1 MGVGAQLKHA
11 WNAFLDRDED
21 NFRGRGR
28 ENFAT
33 FGAAY
38 GGRPDR
44 IRLHVGQERTIVASI
59 YTRIAIDFAQIMIR
73 HVRLD
78 PETQAY
84 TADMKT
90 KLNDC
95 LTLDPNIDQSARA
108 LKQDICLR
116 MFDKGTIAIVPV
128 DTTDEGPVNG
138 NTYDVNSLRVGEVV
152 QWWARHVQ
160 IDLYNDQTGLRER
173 VTLPKSSVAIIENP
187 FYPVMNELNSTL
199 RRLMRKL
206 SLLDYVDEQSGS
218 GKLDLIIQLPYTV
231 RSEQRRKQAKQ
242 RRDDMESQLMG
253 SKYGVAYTDGTE
265 KVIQLNRPAENNLLA
280 QVQSLKEELY
290 NELGITAAVMNGTAD
305 EAAMLNYIS
314 RTLEP
319 LLDAVCEEM
328 KRKFLTK
335 TARTQGQSIEY
346 FRDPFK
352 LVPMEKLAD
361 IIDKVI
367 RNEVFS
373 ANEVRQGIGVKP
385 SQEAKANKLNNP
397 NMPDYEALAGGSAP
411 ASASPAPDPNAG
423 QDVIAEA
430 SSILDDALKELGVPG

>member
-1 MGVGAQLKHA
+1 MGLGAQLKHA
-11 WNAFLDRDED
+11 WNAFLDRDDD
-21 NFRGRGR
+21 NFRSRGR
-28 ENFAT
+28 ENFAMY
-33 FGAAY
+33 GAAY

-44 IRLHVGQERTIVASI
+44 VRLRVSQERTIVASI

-73 HVRLD
+73 HVELEDGR
-78 PETQAY
+78 Y
-84 TADMKT
+84 KADMKT
-90 KLNDC
+90 SLNEC

-116 MFDKGTIAIVPV
+116 MFDKGCIAIVPV
-128 DTTDEGPVNG
+128 ETTDEGPVNS
-138 NTYDVNSLRVGEVV
+138 NSYDITQLRVGEIV
-152 QWWARHVQ
+152 QWFPRHVQ
-160 IDLYNDQTGLRER
+160 IDLYNDKTGLREL
-173 VTLPKSSVAIIENP
+173 VTLPKSAVAIVENP
-187 FYPVMNELNSTL
+187 FYAVMNELNSTL

-206 SLLDYVDEQSGS
+206 SLLDYVDEQSSS

-231 RSEQRRKQAKQ
+231 RSDSRRKQAQQ
-242 RRDDMESQLMG
+242 RRADMEEQLLN

-319 LLDAVCEEM
+319 LLDAVCEEI

-335 TARTQGQSIEY
+335 NARTRGQSIEY

-352 LVPMEKLAD
+352 LVPMAQLAEIVDKL
-361 IIDKVI
+361 I
-367 RNEVFS
+367 RNEVFT

-385 SQEAKANKLNNP
+385 SQDPKANQLNNP
-397 NMPDYEALAGGSAP
+397 NMPNETGVLP
-411 ASASPAPDPNAG
+411 ASPAPVPTGAE
-423 QDVIAEA
+423 QDVIVEA
-430 SSILDDALKELGVPG
+430 TKILDDALKELEEEPT

>member
-1 MGVGAQLKHA
+1 MGLGAQLMHA

-21 NFRGRGR
+21 NFRSRGR
-28 ENFAT
+28 ESFAT
-33 FGAAY
+33 YGAAY

-44 IRLHVGQERTIVASI
+44 LRLHVGQERTIVASI
-59 YTRIAIDFAQIMIR
+59 YTRIAIDFAQIVIR
-73 HVRLD
+73 HVELD
-78 PETQAY
+78 TESGMY
-84 TADMKT
+84 KT
-90 KLNDC
+90 DVNSNLNEC

-128 DTTDEGPVNG
+128 DTTDSPVNS
-138 NTYDVNSLRVGEVV
+138 NSYDVNSLRVGEVV
-152 QWWARHVQ
+152 QWFPRHVQ
-160 IDLYNDQTGLRER
+160 IDLYNDKTGLREL
-173 VTLPKSSVAIIENP
+173 VTLPKKSVAIVENP

-218 GKLDLIIQLPYTV
+218 GKLDLIIQLPYTT
-231 RSEQRRKQAKQ
+231 RSESRRKQAQQ

-253 SKYGVAYTDGTE
+253 SKYGVAYTDVTE
-265 KVIQLNRPAENNLLA
+265 KVIQLNRPAENNLLQ
-280 QVQSLKEELY
+280 QVKDLKEELY

-335 TARTQGQSIEY
+335 NARTRGQSIEY

-352 LVPMEKLAD
+352 LIPMSQLAEIVDKL
-361 IIDKVI
+361 I
-367 RNEVFS
+367 RGEVFA
-373 ANEVRQGIGVKP
+373 ANEIRQGIGVKP
-385 SQEAKANKLNNP
+385 SKEDKANQLRNP
-397 NMPDYEALAGGSAP
+397 NMPDYEAMGAP
-411 ASASPAPDPNAG
+411 APTPAGPGPE
-423 QDVIAEA
+423 QDVIMEA
-430 SSILDDALKELGVPG
+430 SKILDDAIAELEAA

>member
-1 MGVGAQLKHA
+1 MGLGAQLMHA
-11 WNAFLDRDED
+11 WNAFLDRDD
-21 NFRGRGR
+21 SNFRSRGR

-33 FGAAY
+33 YGAAY

-59 YTRIAIDFAQIMIR
+59 YTRIAIDFAQIVIR

-78 PETQAY
+78 PETGMY
-84 TADMKT
+84 TEDIKSG
-90 KLNDC
+90 LNEC

-116 MFDKGTIAIVPV
+116 MFDKGTIAITPV
-128 DTTDEGPVNG
+128 DTTDSPVNSNVFDI
-138 NTYDVNSLRVGEVV
+138 NTMRVGEVV
-152 QWWARHVQ
+152 QWFPRHVQ
-160 IDLYNDQTGLRER
+160 IDLYNDQTGLREL
-173 VTLPKSSVAIIENP
+173 VTLPKKSVAIIENP

-218 GKLDLIIQLPYTV
+218 GKLDLIIQLPYTT
-231 RSEQRRKQAKQ
+231 RSDTRRKQAKM
-242 RRDDMESQLMG
+242 RRDEMEGQLLN
-253 SKYGVAYTDGTE
+253 SKYGVAYTDVNE

-280 QVQSLKEELY
+280 QVTSLKEELY

-319 LLDAVCEEM
+319 LLDAVCEEI

-352 LVPMEKLAD
+352 LIPMSQLAEIVDKL
-361 IIDKVI
+361 I
-367 RNEVFS
+367 RGEVFA
-373 ANEVRQGIGVKP
+373 ANEIRQGIGVKP
-385 SQEAKANKLNNP
+385 SKEEKANELRNP
-397 NMPDYEALAGGSAP
+397 NMPDYDAIAGGGAP
-411 ASASPAPDPNAG
+411 ATAPPSPGPE
-423 QDVIAEA
+423 QDVIMEA
-430 SSILDDALKELGVPG
+430 SKILDDALKELA

>member
-1 MGVGAQLKHA
+1 MGLGSQLKHA
-11 WNAFLDRDED
+11 WNAFLDRDDD
-21 NFRGRGR
+21 NFRSRGR
-28 ENFAT
+28 ESFAT
-33 FGAAY
+33 YGAAY

-44 IRLHVGQERTIVASI
+44 LRLHVGQERTIVASI

-78 PETQAY
+78 EEGRY
-84 TADMKT
+84 TADVKSG
-90 KLNDC
+90 LNEC
-95 LTLDPNIDQSARA
+95 LTLDPNVDQSARA

-128 DTTDEGPVNG
+128 DTTDSPVNS
-138 NTYDVNSLRVGEVV
+138 NSFDVNSLRVGEVV
-152 QWWARHVQ
+152 QWFPRHVQ
-160 IDLYNDQTGLRER
+160 IDLYNDMTGLREL
-173 VTLPKSSVAIIENP
+173 VTLPKKSVAIVENP

-231 RSEQRRKQAKQ
+231 RSDARRKQAKQ

-319 LLDAVCEEM
+319 LLDAVCEEI

-352 LVPMEKLAD
+352 LVPMAQLAEIVDKL
-361 IIDKVI
+361 I
-367 RNEVFS
+367 RGEVFS

-385 SQEAKANKLNNP
+385 SKDPKANDLRNP
-397 NMPDYEALAGGSAP
+397 NMPDYDAMAGAP
-411 ASASPAPDPNAG
+411 APAAEPAGDAG
-423 QDVIAEA
+423 QDVILEA
-430 SSILDDALKELGVPG
+430 TKILDDALKELAA